1 MESPLVAP
9 ASSAGRLRRSAPW
22 AYLRSCLTMRTKI
35 CGITRLQDA
44 EAAVQAGAWAI
55 GLNFHPASPRCI
67 EDAEAELIGAAMK
80 RRTEVAGVFVNSSLG
95 RIGALADRCGLTL
108 VQLHGDE
115 GPSFCSEIARRTGC
129 RVIKSFRL
137 RSQAEV
143 RGAAAFHTDF
153 HLFDS
158 YRPGSRGGTG
168 ESFDWELLRAR
179 GGTTPT
185 IVAGGLTPENVGTAI
200 EVTSPWAVDVAGGV
214 EDGPPGIKDHDL
226 IARFI
231 DAANSVGPAIEATD
245 AGDPDS
251 EPTTA

>member
-1 MESPLVAP
+1 
-9 ASSAGRLRRSAPW
+9 
-22 AYLRSCLTMRTKI
+22 MRTKI

-44 EAAVQAGAWAI
+44 EAAVHAGAWAI
-55 GLNFHPASPRCI
+55 GLNFHAASPRSVD
-67 EDAEAELIGAAMK
+67 EGEAELIGAAMK
-80 RRTEVAGVFVNSSLG
+80 RRAEVAGVFVNSSLG

-115 GPSFCSEIARRTGC
+115 GPSFCSEVARRTGC

-153 HLFDS
+153 HLFDA
-158 YRPGSRGGTG
+158 YRPGSHGGTG

-185 IVAGGLTPENVGTAI
+185 IVAGGLTPENVGEAI
-200 EVTSPWAVDVAGGV
+200 EVTTPWAVDVAGGV
-214 EDGPPGIKDHDL
+214 EDGAAGVKDHDL
-226 IARFI
+226 IVRFI
-231 DAANSVGPAIEATD
+231 DAANAAGPAMDTFSD
-245 AGDPDS
+245 AGDPDA